1 MSDTTTVTTTKSW
14 GSRIKSALAGIIV
27 GPLLIIG
34 GSVLLWTNEGNNARM
49 IAGMNEGRKSVVEIQ
64 TNSIDPTNEWK
75 LVHLVG
81 DATTS
86 DILRDPAVGLSVTG
100 IVLDR
105 HVEMYQWEEKKH
117 TESHDNVGWS
127 ETTTTTYTYS
137 KVWDSDKHNSSS
149 FNTTTGHE
157 NPKDWKY
164 ESQIWYATQVNIDQ
178 FNLTS
183 ELISKID
190 STTPINLAS
199 QGVMTQSGEI
209 ISGNT
214 LYVGANQNSP
224 AIGDLRVSY
233 KVAESPLKLS
243 ILAKQTQKSLST
255 YIASSDADIT
265 RVSAGNRSAQEMFAD
280 MESENT
286 LMTWIFRGV
295 WFFLIFIG
303 FSMFLSILP
312 ILAMF
317 LPFLGYVVNFGVSL
331 LAFLA
336 TIVLGGGVVITAW
349 FVYRPLFALL
359 ILTIVGII
367 AWGII
372 YVLRMK
378 HRENTQIPTSTD
390 APTASTPS
398 LPPTQP

>member
-1 MSDTTTVTTTKSW
+1 M
-14 GSRIKSALAGIIV
+14 
-27 GPLLIIG
+27 
-34 GSVLLWTNEGNNARM
+34 
-49 IAGMNEGRKSVVEIQ
+49 
-64 TNSIDPTNEWK
+64 
-75 LVHLVG
+75 G

-86 DILRDPAVGLSVTG
+86 DILRDPEVGLSITG

-105 HVEMYQWEEKKH
+105 HVEMYQWAAKKH
-117 TESHDNVGWS
+117 TESHDNVGGS

-157 NPKDWKY
+157 NPKGWKY
-164 ESQIWYATQVNIDQ
+164 ESQMWHATQVNIDQ
-178 FNLTS
+178 YNLTS

-190 STTPINLAS
+190 PTTPINLAS
-199 QGVMTQSGEI
+199 HGVMTQSGEI

-233 KVAESPLKLS
+233 KVAESPLRLS
-243 ILAKQTQKSLST
+243 VLAKQTQKSLST

-295 WFFLIFIG
+295 
-303 FSMFLSILP
+303 
-312 ILAMF
+312 
-317 LPFLGYVVNFGVSL
+317 
-331 LAFLA
+331 
-336 TIVLGGGVVITAW
+336 
-349 FVYRPLFALL
+349 
-359 ILTIVGII
+359 
-367 AWGII
+367 
-372 YVLRMK
+372 
-378 HRENTQIPTSTD
+378 
-390 APTASTPS
+390 
-398 LPPTQP
+398 